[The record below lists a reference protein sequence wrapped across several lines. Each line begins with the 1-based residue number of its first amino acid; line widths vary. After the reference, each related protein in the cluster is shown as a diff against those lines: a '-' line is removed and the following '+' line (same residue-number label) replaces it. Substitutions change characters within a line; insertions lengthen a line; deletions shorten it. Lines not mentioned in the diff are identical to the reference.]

1 MTSNPPSYNLMH
13 TARLEEYHIECA
25 HVLAHYET
33 TLVPGTLK
41 TIQSDNS
48 GVEAAW
54 SMVRQKLGC

>member
-1 MTSNPPSYNLMH
+1 MH

-41 TIQSDNS
+41 TFASDNS
-48 GVEAAW
+48 GVEDVW
-54 SMVRQKLGC
+54 SKVRQKLGC